1 VLIEPALF
9 AAAPAVFRWLPGIA
23 ALSLRRQ
30 PREDLLPVETA
41 AVVLIG
47 VIVLVMVIGL
57 RQVDRDDVTA

>member
-1 VLIEPALF
+1 
-9 AAAPAVFRWLPGIA
+9 VFRWLPRIA

-47 VIVLVMVIGL
+47 VIVLLMVIGL